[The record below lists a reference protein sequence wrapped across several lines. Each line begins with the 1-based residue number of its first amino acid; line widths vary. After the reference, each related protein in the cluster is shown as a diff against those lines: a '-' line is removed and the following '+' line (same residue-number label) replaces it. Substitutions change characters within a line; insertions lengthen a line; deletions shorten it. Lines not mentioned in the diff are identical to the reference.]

1 MGHEKAQKTCGNG
14 MGPSKQLEVCIQKST
29 VRINDEAYVSNKYEL
44 KFLIAD
50 FDENINVS
58 ISLFV

>member
-1 MGHEKAQKTCGNG
+1 